1 MGDTINGVSYLN
13 TTFEMIKAICKL
25 IKRSPKKEAQL
36 NSIKEKAGSKAKGI
50 HTVCPT
56 RWTVRREACTAIISN
71 YTYLN
76 ELWDESLGLGP
87 NNKNKPDSDTR
98 AKILGAQTS
107 MKSFKFLFGIHLNK
121 RVLERTD
128 MLAKRL
134 QGYDVSAAEGA
145 EMARTMKLEL
155 EAQRCD
161 SVFDQFWDV
170 VEEDRVKFKVDQPTL
185 PRNSNHEGPKELYR
199 SIYFE
204 TYDSIAATIT
214 ERFDQEDFN
223 IYQDIQEVF
232 LKAIKGIPYNDELE
246 RICQVY
252 KEDISYGDLCLELPM
267 FVRVIPIEER
277 EIYNVAKLFKFLKGM
292 SRDMKLMLSGV
303 TTLAKLMLVMP
314 ATNAESERIFSA
326 LKRIK
331 TYMRSTTSDDRLNH
345 IMAMHVHKER
355 LDNVDLIKI
364 ANQFAHGNSDRER
377 IFGRFIDNDIA
388 KKKKFTTQATQ
399 TM

>member
-1 MGDTINGVSYLN
+1 M
-13 TTFEMIKAICKL
+13 
-25 IKRSPKKEAQL
+25 
-36 NSIKEKAGSKAKGI
+36 
-50 HTVCPT
+50 
-56 RWTVRREACTAIISN
+56 
-71 YTYLN
+71 
-76 ELWDESLGLGP
+76 
-87 NNKNKPDSDTR
+87 
-98 AKILGAQTS
+98 
-107 MKSFKFLFGIHLNK
+107 
-121 RVLERTD
+121 
-128 MLAKRL
+128 
-134 QGYDVSAAEGA
+134 
-145 EMARTMKLEL
+145 
-155 EAQRCD
+155 
-161 SVFDQFWDV
+161 
-170 VEEDRVKFKVDQPTL
+170 EEDRVKFKVDQPTL

-292 SRDMKLMLSGV
+292 SRDMKLVLSGV
-303 TTLAKLMLVMP
+303 TILAKLMLVMP